1 MNNLI
6 SALELFGFTKVSEEV
21 SHPLVIHSVP
31 GGGKTSLIRSL
42 IKLDSDFEA
51 FTAGVPDTPNLE
63 GRYIKSYYAGCASTE
78 KLSIL
83 DEYLT
88 AEDWEGFEALFSDPY
103 QNCKSPLA
111 ASYVSKKT
119 RRFGRSTCEYLI
131 GYGFEIE
138 SELEDSVVK
147 GSPFEVKVEGQ
158 LICFGK
164 AAVELALNHGVEFKL
179 PCEVRGSTFDVV
191 TLLKSEEPNS
201 ENKHLF
207 YIGCTRHRKKLLIL
221 E

>member
-6 SALELFGFTKVSEEV
+6 SALELFGFDRVSERV
-21 SHPLVIHSVP
+21 SYPLVIHSVP
-31 GGGKTSLIRSL
+31 GSGKTSLIRSL
-42 IKLDSDFEA
+42 IKLDGDFEA

-63 GRYIKSYYAGCASTE
+63 GRYIQSYSEGCASTR

-88 AEDWEGFEALFSDPY
+88 VKNWEGFEVLLSDPY
-103 QNCKSPLA
+103 QNDKSPLV
-111 ASYVSKKT
+111 ASYVSRKT
-119 RRFGRSTCEYLI
+119 RRFGKSTCKYLA
-131 GYGFEIE
+131 GYGFEVE
-138 SELEDSVVK
+138 SEIEDSVIR
-147 GSPFEVKVEGQ
+147 GSPFEVRVEGQ

-164 AAVELALNHGVEFKL
+164 AAVELALSHGAEFKL

-191 TLLKSEEPNS
+191 TLLKSEEPS
-201 ENKHLF
+201 PENKHLF
-207 YIGCTRHRKKLLIL
+207 YVGCTRHREKLLIL

>member
-6 SALELFGFTKVSEEV
+6 SALELFGFDRVSEEV
-21 SHPLVIHSVP
+21 KHPLVVHSVP
-31 GGGKTSLIRSL
+31 GSGKTSLIRSL

-51 FTAGVPDTPNLE
+51 FTAGVPDPPNLE
-63 GRYIKSYYAGCASTE
+63 GRHIKSYSEGCASTQ

-88 AEDWEGFEALFSDPY
+88 VKNWEGFEALFSDPY
-103 QNCKSPLA
+103 QNNKSPLA
-111 ASYVSKKT
+111 ASYVSRKT
-119 RRFGRSTCEYLI
+119 KRFGKSTCEYLA

-138 SELEDSVVK
+138 SEVEDSVVR

-158 LICFGK
+158 LICFGR
-164 AAVELALNHGVEFKL
+164 AAVELASSHGAEFKL
-179 PCEVRGSTFDVV
+179 PCEVRGATFDVV
-191 TLLKSEEPNS
+191 TLLKSEEPNP

-207 YIGCTRHRKKLLIL
+207 YVGCTRHRKKLLIL

>member
-6 SALELFGFTKVSEEV
+6 SALELFGFNRVSEEI

-42 IKLDSDFEA
+42 IKLDSNFEA

-63 GRYIKSYYAGCASTE
+63 GRYIKSYSEGCSSAG

-88 AEDWEGFEALFSDPY
+88 VEDWRGFEVLFSDPY
-103 QNCKSPLA
+103 QNIKSPLA
-111 ASYVSKKT
+111 ASYVSNKT
-119 RRFGRSTCEYLI
+119 RRFGKSTCEYLA

-138 SELEDSVVK
+138 SDIEDSVVR
-147 GSPFEVKVEGQ
+147 GSPFEVQVEGQ
-158 LICFGK
+158 LICFGN
-164 AAVELALNHGVEFKL
+164 AAVELALSHEAEFKL
-179 PCEVRGSTFDVV
+179 PCEVRGSTFDIV
-191 TLLKSEEPNS
+191 TLLKSEEPNP

-207 YIGCTRHRKKLLIL
+207 YVGCTRHRKKLLIL

>member
-6 SALELFGFTKVSEEV
+6 SALELFGFSRVCEEIR
-21 SHPLVIHSVP
+21 HPLVIHSVP

-51 FTAGVPDTPNLE
+51 FTAGAPDTPNLE
-63 GRYIKSYYAGCASTE
+63 GRYIKPYSEGCASIE

-88 AEDWEGFEALFSDPY
+88 VKSWEGFDALFSDPY
-103 QNCKSPLA
+103 QNDKSPLV
-111 ASYVSKKT
+111 ASYVSRKT
-119 RRFGRSTCEYLI
+119 KRFGKSTCEYLAS
-131 GYGFEIE
+131 YGFEVE
-138 SELEDSVVK
+138 SEIEDSVVR
-147 GSPFEVKVEGQ
+147 GSPFTVKVEGQ

-164 AAVELALNHGVEFKL
+164 AAVELASSHGAEFKL
-179 PCEVRGSTFDVV
+179 PCEVRGSTFDIV
-191 TLLKSEEPNS
+191 TLLKSEEPS
-201 ENKHLF
+201 PANKHLF
-207 YIGCTRHRKKLLIL
+207 YVGCTRHSKKLLVL

>member
-6 SALELFGFTKVSEEV
+6 SALELFGFDRVSEEV
-21 SHPLVIHSVP
+21 NLPLVVHSVP
-31 GGGKTSLIRSL
+31 GSGKTSLIRSL
-42 IKLDSDFEA
+42 IKLDGDFEA

-63 GRYIKSYYAGCASTE
+63 GRYVKSYSEGCASTG
-78 KLSIL
+78 KFSIL

-88 AEDWEGFEALFSDPY
+88 VRSWEGFEALFSDPY
-103 QNCKSPLA
+103 QNNKSPLV

-119 RRFGRSTCEYLI
+119 RRFGKATCEYLAS
-131 GYGFEIE
+131 YGFEIE
-138 SELEDSVVK
+138 SEIEDSVVR
-147 GSPFEVKVEGQ
+147 GSPFEIKVEGQ

-164 AAVELALNHGVEFKL
+164 AAVELASKHRAEFKL

-191 TLLKSEEPNS
+191 TLLKSEEPCS

-207 YIGCTRHRKKLLIL
+207 YVGCTRHRKKLLIL

>member
-6 SALELFGFTKVSEEV
+6 SALELFGFDRVSEEI
-21 SHPLVIHSVP
+21 SRPLVIHSVP

-42 IKLDSDFEA
+42 IKLDGDFEA
-51 FTAGVPDTPNLE
+51 FTAGVSDTPNLE
-63 GRYIKSYYAGCASTE
+63 GRYIKSYFKGCASAG

-88 AEDWEGFEALFSDPY
+88 AENWEGFEVLFSDPY
-103 QNCKSPLA
+103 QNNKNPLV
-111 ASYVSKKT
+111 ASYVSRKT
-119 RRFGRSTCEYLI
+119 RRFGRATCEYLA

-138 SELEDSVVK
+138 SDIEDLVVR

-158 LICFGK
+158 LVCFGK
-164 AAVELALNHGVEFKL
+164 AAVELALSHGADFKL

-191 TLLKSEEPNS
+191 TLLKSEEPS
-201 ENKHLF
+201 IENKHLF
-207 YIGCTRHRKKLLIL
+207 YVGCTRHKEKLLIL

>member
-6 SALELFGFTKVSEEV
+6 SALELFGFDRVSEEV
-21 SHPLVIHSVP
+21 KHPLVVHSVP
-31 GGGKTSLIRSL
+31 GSGKTSLIRSL

-51 FTAGVPDTPNLE
+51 FTAGVPDLPNLE
-63 GRYIKSYYAGCASTE
+63 GRYIKSYSEGCASTR

-88 AEDWEGFEALFSDPY
+88 VGNWGGFEALFSDPY
-103 QNCKSPLA
+103 QNSRSPLE
-111 ASYVSKKT
+111 ASFVSRKT
-119 RRFGRSTCEYLI
+119 KRFGKSTCEYLA

-138 SELEDSVVK
+138 SEVEDSVVR

-158 LICFGK
+158 LICFGR
-164 AAVELALNHGVEFKL
+164 AAIELALSHGAEFKL
-179 PCEVRGSTFDVV
+179 PCEVRGATFDVV
-191 TLLKSEEPNS
+191 TLLKSEEPSS

-207 YIGCTRHRKKLLIL
+207 YVGCTRHKKKLLIL

>member
-21 SHPLVIHSVP
+21 SRPLVIHSVP

-51 FTAGVPDTPNLE
+51 FTAGVPDAPNLE

-88 AEDWEGFEALFSDPY
+88 AENWEGFEALFSDPY

-131 GYGFEIE
+131 SYGFEIE

-164 AAVELALNHGVEFKL
+164 AAVELASNHRVEFKL

>member
-6 SALELFGFTKVSEEV
+6 SALELFGFDRISEEV
-21 SHPLVIHSVP
+21 SYPLVIHSVP
-31 GGGKTSLIRSL
+31 GSGKTSLIRSL
-42 IKLDSDFEA
+42 IKLDGDFEA

-63 GRYIKSYYAGCASTE
+63 GRYIRPYSEGCSSDR

-88 AEDWEGFEALFSDPY
+88 VENWKGFEVLFSDPY
-103 QNCKSPLA
+103 QNNKSPLV
-111 ASYVSKKT
+111 ASYVSSKT
-119 RRFGRSTCEYLI
+119 RRFGKSTCEYLA
-131 GYGFEIE
+131 GYGFEVR
-138 SELEDSVVK
+138 SEVEDSVVR

-164 AAVELALNHGVEFKL
+164 AAVELALSHGAEFKL

-191 TLLKSEEPNS
+191 TLLKSEEPDL

-207 YIGCTRHRKKLLIL
+207 YVGCTRHRKKLLIL